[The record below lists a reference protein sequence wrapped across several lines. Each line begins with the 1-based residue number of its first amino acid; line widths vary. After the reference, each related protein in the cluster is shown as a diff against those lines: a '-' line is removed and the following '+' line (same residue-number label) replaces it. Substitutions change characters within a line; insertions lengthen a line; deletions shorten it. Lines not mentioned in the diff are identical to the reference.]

1 MANAATNKEL
11 GGSTQVLFTSPAKR
25 NRSHLEDE
33 KTANSSK
40 SKNSSSIFLDQQ
52 LTPQE
57 VTLKCDREV
66 ALPLLDASVPMPAVS
81 MTELFGADAV
91 EKSEQDLKDGDNFPD
106 LPSPSEPE
114 PKKKHKKIED
124 PTQKMTPGQ
133 IDEFFKAPDFPGT
146 ATPEKVSY
154 PWDVAPPAALPGPQ
168 TSKPNDSTVDEEEE
182 EPIEQSVFLDM
193 PTPQNNPPTP
203 DPKAHLPI
211 PNAELKTPIALN
223 DLFEEE
229 ALQSPAILK
238 RRRGLESA
246 TEHGEGFDREFS
258 AEASNNDLIKS
269 KRTCI
274 EADENGGEKIKLR
287 PDADADAGEVE
298 IPPKPQTS
306 SESIGAVSDQTD
318 PGEDKSVTADV
329 SVELLS
335 TDTQDACKAVPPQV
349 KSETVDPSQL
359 KPESVDETPL
369 EADTIV
375 TGGQTATTSAEPANP
390 QTEEPISAE

>member
-1 MANAATNKEL
+1 MANASTNKEL
-11 GGSTQVLFTSPAKR
+11 DGSTRVLFTSPAKR
-25 NRSHLEDE
+25 NRSHLEEE
-33 KTANSSK
+33 KTTNSSK
-40 SKNSSSIFLDQQ
+40 SKLSSSIFLDQQ
-52 LTPQE
+52 PTPQE

-66 ALPLLDASVPMPAVS
+66 ALPLLDASVPMPAMS

-91 EKSEQDLKDGDNFPD
+91 EKSEQDLKDSDNFPD

-133 IDEFFKAPDFPGT
+133 IDEFFKAPDFPAT

-168 TSKPNDSTVDEEEE
+168 TSKPNNSTVDEEEE

-193 PTPQNNPPTP
+193 PTPQNDPPTP

-223 DLFEEE
+223 DLFDEE
-229 ALQSPAILK
+229 ALQSPAIPK

-246 TEHGEGFDREFS
+246 TEHSEGFDREFS
-258 AEASNNDLIKS
+258 AEASNNDLIKI

-274 EADENGGEKIKLR
+274 KADENGGEKIKLR
-287 PDADADAGEVE
+287 LDADAGEVE
-298 IPPKPQTS
+298 IPPKPQIS
-306 SESIGAVSDQTD
+306 PESIGTASDQTD

-329 SVELLS
+329 AVELLS
-335 TDTQDACKAVPPQV
+335 TDTQEACKADPPQM
-349 KSETVDPSQL
+349 KPETVDPSQS
-359 KPESVDETPL
+359 KPESVDESPL
-369 EADTIV
+369 EADTIAA
-375 TGGQTATTSAEPANP
+375 GGETVTTSAEPANP